1 MDMRK
6 LVAECLG
13 TGILVF
19 VAVGVATLSFGNWA
33 NGVGFAGS
41 SPAAGV
47 VTTALAFGLV
57 MLVMVVVIGP
67 ISGAHINPA
76 VTLGFVVSKR
86 MAIAEAVGYWIAQF
100 VGATI
105 GALLLWVV
113 CKQSDLYTSKTG
125 LGADGFGNASATH
138 LSAAGAFIVEVIL
151 TFIFVAAVLM
161 ATSKLH
167 NSATAGVSIGLALA
181 TVHLVGILLTGTSVN
196 PARSFGPALFAGGDA
211 LPQLWLFIVAPL
223 VGGALA
229 ALVYLFLNA
238 SGEAIQA
245 ENA

>member
-1 MDMRK
+1 MDVRK

-19 VAVGVATLSFGNWA
+19 IAVGVATLSFGNWA
-33 NGVGFAGS
+33 NGAGFAGA

-47 VTTALAFGLV
+47 VATALAFGLV

-86 MAIAEAVGYWIAQF
+86 MEIVEAVGYWIAQF

-105 GALLLWVV
+105 GALLLWIV
-113 CKQSDLYTSKTG
+113 CKQSDLYTSSTG
-125 LGADGFGNASATH
+125 LGADGYGSASATR
-138 LSAAGAFIVEVIL
+138 LGAGGAFIVEVVL
-151 TFIFVAAVLM
+151 TFVFVVAVLM

-167 NSATAGVSIGLALA
+167 SAATAGVSIGLALA

-211 LPQLWLFIVAPL
+211 LKQLWLFIVAPL

-229 ALVYLFLNA
+229 AAGYLFLHA
-238 SGEAIQA
+238 GGEAIRADA
-245 ENA
+245 E